1 MSCLSDL
8 RKQCGLTQLQL
19 AEITGSSRRTI
30 QNIENWQSIPN
41 VVLAIEIAKVLNS
54 TVEYVFSDYNTKTEG
69 VESKNA

>member
-30 QNIENWQSIPN
+30 QNIENGQSIPN
-41 VVLAIEIAKVLNS
+41 VVLAIKIAKVLNS

-69 VESKNA
+69 VESKNE